1 MKEVIQLITRLMN
14 LVIGALDQVETQ
26 MTRLDGRISSI
37 ESRPA
42 AVVSSPASPQ
52 GLPSA
57 GIPSPPTP
65 QGGGVAEELRSA
77 VTSSPPGGGLPGM
90 PGEAPSG
97 FGAPPT
103 SGPVVE
109 GGWEPGFQGLDK
121 APEPAPPPA
130 GGPGGSGLGIRS
142 ALQNELKDAF
152 KRLKSSMDEED

>member
-26 MTRLDGRISSI
+26 MTRLEGRIGSI

-42 AVVSSPASPQ
+42 AVVSSP
-52 GLPSA
+52 GHPSA
-57 GIPSPPTP
+57 GIPSPPSP

-77 VTSSPPGGGLPGM
+77 VTKSPPGGSLPGM

-97 FGAPPT
+97 YGAPPA

-109 GGWEPGFQGLDK
+109 GGWEAGFQGLAK